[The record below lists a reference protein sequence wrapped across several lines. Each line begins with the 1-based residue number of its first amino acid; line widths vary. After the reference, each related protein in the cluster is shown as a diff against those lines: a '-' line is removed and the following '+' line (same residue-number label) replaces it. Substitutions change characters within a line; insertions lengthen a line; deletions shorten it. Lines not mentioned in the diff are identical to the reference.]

1 MARKASIITIVCI
14 ILILIISIIGVSC
27 NNRTRVVIKKAACE
41 SRYVKAYEDVVT
53 DYEYKYDFVNGSLR
67 LLPNTHTAKH
77 KAVYQL
83 KYRTIYDDLTFKDE
97 WVDVSKAEYDE
108 YEKIKNSG
116 G

>member
-1 MARKASIITIVCI
+1 MEHNE
-14 ILILIISIIGVSC
+14 
-27 NNRTRVVIKKAACE
+27 NNYLSHHGIRGQKWGIRRYQNEDGTLTNAGK

-53 DYEYKYDFVNGSLR
+53 DYEYKYDFINGRLR
-67 LLPNTHTAKH
+67 LLPNTHTVKH

>member
-1 MARKASIITIVCI
+1 MRKASIITIVCI

-41 SRYVKAYEDVVT
+41 S
-53 DYEYKYDFVNGSLR
+53 N
-67 LLPNTHTAKH
+67 
-77 KAVYQL
+77 AVYQL